1 MQTNSPKTKPIV
13 SIIILIMVVFCY
25 QTATADVAPQVNTD
39 KDIYNHGE
47 TIRVN
52 FFNSP
57 GNDSDWICIVPVGSS
72 DTEAGDYKYT
82 PKKLS
87 QGVLTFDSPSPG
99 KYEVRAYYNYRRNGY
114 VVSAR
119 YGFSVVGGVPSVE
132 SQMVSPAKP
141 STDTEKT
148 IAMEKSAMT
157 AISRSTSLYSVSVF
171 YFKPINMDASSY
183 GIIVTNTLI
192 NALRMQTPF
201 VMMDRR
207 DLETFLA
214 ANDLQQ
220 NDQIE
225 NVANIG
231 TKLGLNFVIAGSVD
245 KRGTMIVTN
254 CKVISIEQKKV
265 VFTKQSISRGEADL
279 ISDIIKMSDAI
290 IEAILRSTS

>member
-1 MQTNSPKTKPIV
+1 
-13 SIIILIMVVFCY
+13 
-25 QTATADVAPQVNTD
+25 
-39 KDIYNHGE
+39 
-47 TIRVN
+47 
-52 FFNSP
+52 
-57 GNDSDWICIVPVGSS
+57 
-72 DTEAGDYKYT
+72 
-82 PKKLS
+82 
-87 QGVLTFDSPSPG
+87 
-99 KYEVRAYYNYRRNGY
+99 
-114 VVSAR
+114 
-119 YGFSVVGGVPSVE
+119 
-132 SQMVSPAKP
+132 
-141 STDTEKT
+141 
-148 IAMEKSAMT
+148 
-157 AISRSTSLYSVSVF
+157 
-171 YFKPINMDASSY
+171 MDASSY

-290 IEAILRSTS
+290 IEAILRITS